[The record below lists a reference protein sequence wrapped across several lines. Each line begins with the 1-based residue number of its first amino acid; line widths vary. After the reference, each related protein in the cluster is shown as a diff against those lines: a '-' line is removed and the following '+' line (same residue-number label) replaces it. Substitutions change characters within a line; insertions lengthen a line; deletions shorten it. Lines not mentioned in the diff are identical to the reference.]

1 MELSTQ
7 GYDMTDAKTVSE
19 KSQPEIA
26 CPSRPHHTLWGD
38 AWVRLRRNKLAVA
51 GAIII
56 LIVALA
62 AIFAP
67 VICKYNFS
75 QTDLAH
81 TMAKPSSMHWLG
93 TDDLGRDLFARL
105 LYGARTS
112 LLVGIFTQIIVV
124 LIGLPIGAFAGSIGG
139 RVDNLLMRFVDV
151 MYGFPD
157 ILLIILLS
165 AVLRGSSFA
174 KFGGGLFVI
183 FLAIGLVSWVGIARL
198 IRGQILSL
206 KQRDFV
212 SAAKAMGGGT
222 GYTTMRH
229 LIPNALGPIIVSVTF
244 GIPRAIFAE
253 AALSYI
259 GLGITPP
266 NPSWGSDI
274 QSGYNL
280 IFSSVFP
287 VLVTAIALATLMIAF
302 TFLGDGLRD
311 ALDPR
316 SRR

>member
-1 MELSTQ
+1 
-7 GYDMTDAKTVSE
+7 MTDIKPSISSE
-19 KSQPEIA
+19 TAEVCQP
-26 CPSRPHHTLWGD
+26 RPHRTLWGD
-38 AWVRLRRNKLAVA
+38 AWIRLKRNRLAVA

-56 LIVALA
+56 LIFALG

-67 VICKYNFS
+67 LITKYNFAK
-75 QTDLAH
+75 QDLDSI
-81 TMAKPSSMHWLG
+81 MLSPSTTHWFG
-93 TDDLGRDLFARL
+93 TDELGRDVFARM

-112 LLVGIFTQIIVV
+112 LAVGIFTQLIVLV
-124 LIGLPIGAFAGSIGG
+124 IGLPIGAFAGSIGG
-139 RVDNLLMRFVDV
+139 RVDNLLMRFVDI

-165 AVLRGSSFA
+165 AVLRGSAFA
-174 KFGGGLFVI
+174 NLGGGIFVI
-183 FLAIGLVSWVGIARL
+183 FLAIGLVAWVNVARL
-198 IRGQILSL
+198 VRGQVLSL

-212 SAAKAMGGGT
+212 TAARAMGGKS
-222 GYTTMRH
+222 GYITLRH
-229 LIPNALGPIIVSVTF
+229 LLPNSLGPIIVAITF

-259 GLGITPP
+259 GIGIKPP
-266 NPSWGSDI
+266 TPSWGAMIRD
-274 QSGYNL
+274 GYNVM
-280 IFSSVFP
+280 FSAP
-287 VLVTAIALATLMIAF
+287 YLVIVPAVAIAVIMLAF